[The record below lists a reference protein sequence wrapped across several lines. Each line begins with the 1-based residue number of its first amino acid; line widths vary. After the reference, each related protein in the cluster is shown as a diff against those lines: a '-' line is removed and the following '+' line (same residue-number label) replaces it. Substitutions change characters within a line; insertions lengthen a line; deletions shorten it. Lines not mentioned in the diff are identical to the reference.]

1 MRIGLP
7 DALGTAHLR
16 FWAPY
21 LGDLGA
27 ELVRPALSK
36 LGAYATGQES
46 LAGEPP
52 QVQLALGQI
61 LEFGGVDAVILPRPD
76 GLPGDPWGEDL
87 AEVLP
92 LRISSLPSLLSVPDG
107 EGGAARVAA
116 ELGARLTHNPA
127 LVQRALERRR
137 PLLRPARA
145 SMPPLR
151 APGQRTVAVLGPDA
165 LLEDPFL
172 LGELPAQLEALG
184 LYPVYGQTL
193 PQDALLERALRVDA
207 ASPAERALT
216 GAQSLLEGKAAVRGL
231 IFALPARAPA
241 WRAVAGRRL
250 AGAHKPAVAL
260 DIAPE
265 RRDWTELHTFAD
277 GLLVGGRV

>member
-7 DALGTAHLR
+7 DALGTSHLR

-27 ELVRPALSK
+27 ELVRPSLPRAE
-36 LGAYATGQES
+36 AYALGQES

-61 LEFGGVDAVILPRPD
+61 LELGDLDAVVLPQPE

-92 LRISSLPSLLSVPDG
+92 LRISSLPPLLSVPGG
-107 EGGAARVAA
+107 EAGAARVAA
-116 ELGARLTHNPA
+116 QLGARLTHNPA

-137 PLLRPARA
+137 PLLRPARVGL
-145 SMPPLR
+145 PPLR
-151 APGQRTVAVLGPDA
+151 APGQRTVAVLGPGA

-172 LGELPAQLEALG
+172 LGGLPAQLEALG
-184 LYPVYGQTL
+184 LHPVYGGEL
-193 PQDALLERALRVDA
+193 PQDAVLERALRSGA
-207 ASPAERALT
+207 ASPAERALA

-231 IFALPARAPA
+231 IFALPARSPA
-241 WRAVAGRRL
+241 WRQVAGRRL
-250 AGAHKPAVAL
+250 VEAHKPALAL
-260 DIAPE
+260 EVAPE
-265 RRDWTELHTFAD
+265 RQDWTELQVFAD